1 MAAHRVHNQNDRLA
15 NIAAEDF
22 RFLDEIRPPPGRR
35 AGMGRASPPY
45 PYEPPYHQQ
54 PWMGF
59 GNQEIYP
66 REQRHV
72 ITSAEAAQI
81 YCGALL
87 NDLPKGKLIKN

>member
-45 PYEPPYHQQ
+45 PYEPPYHQ
-54 PWMGF
+54 PR
-59 GNQEIYP
+59 NQVIYP
-66 REQRHV
+66 RDQRYV

-81 YCGALL
+81 YGGVLL
-87 NDLPKGKLIKN
+87 NDVPKGKLIKNQAPDS